1 MWSLD
6 QGSGGSRGRIPAR
19 CGRCPI
25 ARAPAAP
32 WAPGA
37 LSPAQRT
44 APAPGGRAWRYPEVP
59 GQQCSPAAHPGSRDC
74 LGAAGGGD
82 TEKERGGGGRSARG
96 CAERGRRSARLGGR
110 GRVCAPDRRAAGWRT
125 RAPSA
130 PPGLSRAQLVR
141 LLHRHTPT
149 ERDRAPAAPAG
160 SRRAS
165 GSGIQSQ
172 VQGWLG
178 AQSTA

>member
-37 LSPAQRT
+37 LSPAERT

-59 GQQCSPAAHPGSRDC
+59 GQQRSRPPT
-74 LGAAGGGD
+74 LGAAIAWELREEATQRKREAAAAAQPAGARSAGGGARGWVAPGECARP
-82 TEKERGGGGRSARG
+82 TGELRGGGP
-96 CAERGRRSARLGGR
+96 
-110 GRVCAPDRRAAGWRT
+110 AP
-125 RAPSA
+125 RAPRLA
-130 PPGLSRAQLVR
+130 SRAQLVP